1 MNFFLPSGPYPPFG
15 VLSKPS
21 GATPWFS
28 SAFSH
33 VHHHVSFWHAAW
45 QTEQTVWPQLSV
57 NPPLASSLS
66 RHHLNYYTAL
76 LLTLLAFD
84 HLFTGWTDSLRYELQ
99 GSNWIESQACT
110 FPCNLALIN
119 AHLLLTVIS
128 WS

>member
-1 MNFFLPSGPYPPFG
+1 MNIFLPSGPYPPSG
-15 VLSKPS
+15 LIPKPS
-21 GATPWFS
+21 GATPWFIS
-28 SAFSH
+28 GLSH
-33 VHHHVSFWHAAW
+33 EHHHVSRWQAAC
-45 QTEQTVWPQLSV
+45 QTQGNVWPQLPV

-99 GSNWIESQACT
+99 GSNWIESQAYT

-128 WS
+128 WA